1 MFEISIFRFCPTHGD
16 QVDIDID
23 NYQRFILVEG
33 ICFDGIILLQYC
45 FSQGIMQWNNA
56 NTQEN
61 ITTKFIIPY

>member
-1 MFEISIFRFCPTHGD
+1 MSKCHILSDI
-16 QVDIDID
+16 DIDID

-33 ICFDGIILLQYC
+33 ICFDGIFLLQYC
-45 FSQGIMQWNNA
+45 FSQGIMTTQWNNA